1 MKMPRISVKT
11 RIAAA
16 ALAAALAGG
25 ATLVTA
31 ARAGADG
38 VTPAQLTAAGWH
50 CIPPRLFPAL
60 QLCAPPGTG
69 LPPLPGSA
77 GFADRL
83 PSCELL
89 VFESATGAF
98 LGTELLL
105 RPDIYQQGQP
115 PCPQQPGGQFLY
127 NRAMTPG
134 SATGSASTRP
144 PNRRRRSP
152 ERTTERAGAGSPR
165 PLPDSKTSGFGR

>member
-1 MKMPRISVKT
+1 MKMPRNSVRS

-16 ALAAALAGG
+16 TLAAALAGG
-25 ATLVTA
+25 TTLATA
-31 ARAGADG
+31 APAVADG
-38 VTPAQLTAAGWH
+38 VTPAQLTAAGWT
-50 CIPPRLFPAL
+50 CIHPLRFPTL
-60 QLCAPPGTG
+60 VLCAPPGTG
-69 LPPLPGSA
+69 LPPLPGTP

-83 PSCELL
+83 PSYEFL

-127 NRAMTPG
+127 NPRNDTWFCNRLGFDP
-134 SATGSASTRP
+134 SA
-144 PNRRRRSP
+144 
-152 ERTTERAGAGSPR
+152 
-165 PLPDSKTSGFGR
+165 